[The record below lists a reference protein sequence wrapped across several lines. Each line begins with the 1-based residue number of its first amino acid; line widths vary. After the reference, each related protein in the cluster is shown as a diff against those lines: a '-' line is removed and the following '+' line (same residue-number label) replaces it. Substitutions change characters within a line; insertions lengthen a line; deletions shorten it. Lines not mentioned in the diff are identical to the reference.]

1 MSERLQKLMAR
12 AGLGS
17 RRSLE
22 ADITGGE
29 VYLNAQL
36 AKLGDR
42 AAVGDRIR
50 YGQRRYRV
58 VLSANPDFRLI
69 AYHKPEGRVTTRSDE
84 QNRPTV
90 FEHLPRLKDSRWIAV
105 GRLDINTSGLLLFTT
120 SGDLAHKLMHPSS
133 EIEREYSCRIRGPV
147 SEEHLKALQEGIE
160 LEDGL
165 ARFQRCWFDGGTE
178 NNQWFRVVL
187 SEGRNRE
194 VRRMWTSLGYQ
205 VSRLIRVR
213 YGPVELPGY
222 VRAGK
227 FVDVS
232 EHLVTEL
239 QKMTGL
245 RSIKPGSGYKGGARV
260 DTGARAGTRQSQ
272 KQGPKQGFKPE
283 MQTGDKVTGNRSG
296 NAHGLDAADGGSQL
310 KLVPETPSRNRARK
324 HGPARGAASR
334 DMHRGAGARRRVG
347 RR

>member
-22 ADITGGE
+22 TEITQGE
-29 VYLNAQL
+29 VYLNAQV

-42 AAVGDRIR
+42 AQVGDRIR
-50 YGQRRYRV
+50 YGHRRFRV
-58 VLSANPDFRLI
+58 ILSANPDFRLI

-90 FEHLPRLKDSRWIAV
+90 FEHLPRLRGSRWIAV

-120 SGDLAHKLMHPSS
+120 SGDLAHRLMHPSS

-147 SEEHLKALQEGIE
+147 SEEHLRMLQQGVE

-165 ARFQRCWFDGGTE
+165 AKFQRCWFDGGTD
-178 NNQWFRVVL
+178 NNQWYRVVL
-187 SEGRNRE
+187 SEGKNRE

-213 YGPVELPGY
+213 YGPVELPGHL
-222 VRAGK
+222 RAGK
-227 FVDVS
+227 IIDVN
-232 EHLVTEL
+232 ENLLNQL

-245 RSIKPGSGYKGGARV
+245 DREMPAESIKARDKHSRTHSRKNVEKKAV
-260 DTGARAGTRQSQ
+260 DKS
-272 KQGPKQGFKPE
+272 P
-283 MQTGDKVTGNRSG
+283 VT
-296 NAHGLDAADGGSQL
+296 GSQL
-310 KLVPETPSRNRARK
+310 QLVAEAAPRSRDRK
-324 HGPARGAASR
+324 HRL
-334 DMHRGAGARRRVG
+334 AGGGFRRRG

>member
-22 ADITGGE
+22 ADITEGV

-42 AAVGDRIR
+42 AQVGDRIR
-50 YGQRRYRV
+50 YGERRYRV
-58 VLSANPDFRLI
+58 VLSADPDFRLI

-90 FEHLPRLKDSRWIAV
+90 FEHLPKLKGARWIAV

-147 SEEHLKALQEGIE
+147 SEEHLQTLQQGVE
-160 LEDGL
+160 LEDGP
-165 ARFQRCWFDGGTE
+165 ARFQRCWFDGGTD

-232 EHLVTEL
+232 DNLITEL
-239 QKMTGL
+239 QQMTGMSKSKPAVSGSAASKPSSHNSNR
-245 RSIKPGSGYKGGARV
+245 RSSADPY
-260 DTGARAGTRQSQ
+260 
-272 KQGPKQGFKPE
+272 
-283 MQTGDKVTGNRSG
+283 RSDRSAKK
-296 NAHGLDAADGGSQL
+296 NADGTLVNSDAQL
-310 KLVPETPSRNRARK
+310 KLVPETPSRGRARK
-324 HGPARGAASR
+324 QGAGRPGARFTSGVSRHGAAASR
-334 DMHRGAGARRRVG
+334 RRTG

>member
-22 ADITGGE
+22 ADITNGA
-29 VYLNAQL
+29 VYLNAQP

-42 AAVGDRIR
+42 AQAGDRIR

-90 FEHLPRLKDSRWIAV
+90 FEHLPRLKGSRWIAV
-105 GRLDINTSGLLLFTT
+105 GRLDINTSGLLLFTND
-120 SGDLAHKLMHPSS
+120 GEFAHKLMHPSS
-133 EIEREYSCRIRGPV
+133 EIEREYACRIRGPV
-147 SEEHLKALQEGIE
+147 AESDVKALQDGIE
-160 LEDGL
+160 LDDGP
-165 ARFQRCWFDGGTE
+165 ARFQRCWFDGGSD

-194 VRRMWTSLGYQ
+194 VRRMWTALGYQ

-213 YGPVELPGY
+213 YGPIELPGY

-227 FVDVS
+227 FIDVD
-232 EHLVTEL
+232 EHLVAQL
-239 QKMTGL
+239 RQATGL
-245 RSIKPGSGYKGGARV
+245 TRVAKEKRSQDK
-260 DTGARAGTRQSQ
+260 DRAGN
-272 KQGPKQGFKPE
+272 KEKKKPDTE
-283 MQTGDKVTGNRSG
+283 QASS
-296 NAHGLDAADGGSQL
+296 DAL
-310 KLVPETPSRNRARK
+310 LRLVPETAPRQ
-324 HGPARGAASR
+324 RGR
-334 DMHRGAGARRRVG
+334 RPRPQVRRRVG

>member
-42 AAVGDRIR
+42 AQVGDRIR
-50 YGQRRYRV
+50 YGLRRYRV
-58 VLSANPDFRLI
+58 VLSSSPDFRLI

-147 SEEHLKALQEGIE
+147 SEEHLKALQEGVE
-160 LEDGL
+160 LDDGP
-165 ARFQRCWFDGGTE
+165 AKFQRCWFDGGTE
-178 NNQWFRVVL
+178 NNQWYRVVL

-194 VRRMWTSLGYQ
+194 VRRMWTALGYQ

-213 YGPVELPGY
+213 YGPVELPAY

-227 FVDVS
+227 FVDVDDN
-232 EHLVTEL
+232 LVTEL

-245 RSIKPGSGYKGGARV
+245 TPKKTSPRKQARGEPAMDERSDSRGEPRGGKDSKARHTGGRPAREKPGFESP
-260 DTGARAGTRQSQ
+260 DSTS
-272 KQGPKQGFKPE
+272 E
-283 MQTGDKVTGNRSG
+283 
-296 NAHGLDAADGGSQL
+296 L
-310 KLVPETPSRNRARK
+310 KLVPETAPRSRGRKPGGPGRSSPRGNARA
-324 HGPARGAASR
+324 
-334 DMHRGAGARRRVG
+334 GAGGGRRRVG

>member
-120 SGDLAHKLMHPSS
+120 SGDLAHKLMHCLLYTSPSPRDQRGSRMPSS
-133 EIEREYSCRIRGPV
+133 
-147 SEEHLKALQEGIE
+147 A
-160 LEDGL
+160 
-165 ARFQRCWFDGGTE
+165 
-178 NNQWFRVVL
+178 
-187 SEGRNRE
+187 
-194 VRRMWTSLGYQ
+194 
-205 VSRLIRVR
+205 
-213 YGPVELPGY
+213 
-222 VRAGK
+222 
-227 FVDVS
+227 
-232 EHLVTEL
+232 
-239 QKMTGL
+239 
-245 RSIKPGSGYKGGARV
+245 
-260 DTGARAGTRQSQ
+260 
-272 KQGPKQGFKPE
+272 
-283 MQTGDKVTGNRSG
+283 
-296 NAHGLDAADGGSQL
+296 
-310 KLVPETPSRNRARK
+310 
-324 HGPARGAASR
+324 
-334 DMHRGAGARRRVG
+334 
-347 RR
+347 

>member
-22 ADITGGE
+22 TDITQGE
-29 VYLNAQL
+29 VFLNGQL
-36 AKLGDR
+36 ARLGDR
-42 AAVGDRIR
+42 AQVGDRIR

-133 EIEREYSCRIRGPV
+133 EIEREYACRIRGPV

-160 LEDGL
+160 LEDGP

-178 NNQWFRVVL
+178 NNQWYRVVL

-213 YGPVELPGY
+213 YGPVELPGH
-222 VRAGK
+222 VRVGK
-227 FVDVS
+227 FIDVAD
-232 EHLVTEL
+232 HLVEQL
-239 QKMTGL
+239 QQMTGL
-245 RSIKPGSGYKGGARV
+245 SPAKTGSKTTGRKQAAGRRGTEQRLERPTKKSDAGDTAGG
-260 DTGARAGTRQSQ
+260 
-272 KQGPKQGFKPE
+272 E
-283 MQTGDKVTGNRSG
+283 
-296 NAHGLDAADGGSQL
+296 QL
-310 KLVPETPSRNRARK
+310 KLVAEVSPRGGRTRRHSGPRSRT
-324 HGPARGAASR
+324 
-334 DMHRGAGARRRVG
+334 GAGARRRRPG

>member
-22 ADITGGE
+22 ADITNGA
-29 VYLNAQL
+29 VYLNAQP

-42 AAVGDRIR
+42 AQAGDRIR

-69 AYHKPEGRVTTRSDE
+69 AYHKPEGRVTTRADE

-90 FEHLPRLKDSRWIAV
+90 FEHLPRLKGSRWIAV
-105 GRLDINTSGLLLFTT
+105 GRLDINTSGLLLFTND
-120 SGDLAHKLMHPSS
+120 GEFAHKLMHPSS
-133 EIEREYSCRIRGPV
+133 EIEREYACRIRGPV
-147 SEEHLKALQEGIE
+147 AEADVQALQDGIE
-160 LEDGL
+160 LDDGP
-165 ARFQRCWFDGGTE
+165 ARFQRCWFDGGSD

-213 YGPVELPGY
+213 YGPIELPGY

-227 FVDVS
+227 FIDVD
-232 EHLVTEL
+232 EHLVAQLRQATGTGKVSTDKRSHTE
-239 QKMTGL
+239 K
-245 RSIKPGSGYKGGARV
+245 
-260 DTGARAGTRQSQ
+260 DRAGQRE
-272 KQGPKQGFKPE
+272 KKKPDSN
-283 MQTGDKVTGNRSG
+283 QAPSDSLLR
-296 NAHGLDAADGGSQL
+296 
-310 KLVPETPSRNRARK
+310 LVPETAPRQ
-324 HGPARGAASR
+324 RGR
-334 DMHRGAGARRRVG
+334 RPRPQARRRVG